1 VSPVKHGIALGLLGF
16 WLFAAVPGCT
26 DEVARTVDCGEVCSR
41 YSDCI
46 KEIDVTACTAECEDQ
61 ADADA
66 SYESR
71 ASTCEDCLD
80 GKTCM
85 EAESCWA
92 TCPVEA
98 SAR

>member
-1 VSPVKHGIALGLLGF
+1 MKHGIVLGLVGL
-16 WLFAAVPGCT
+16 LLVAVVPACG
-26 DEVARTVDCGEVCSR
+26 EASRTVNCAEICSR
-41 YSDCI
+41 YSDCVTD
-46 KEIDVTACTAECEDQ
+46 IDVTACTNECEDQ

-80 GKTCM
+80 GKACM

-92 TCPVEA
+92 SCPVEK
-98 SAR
+98 SAM